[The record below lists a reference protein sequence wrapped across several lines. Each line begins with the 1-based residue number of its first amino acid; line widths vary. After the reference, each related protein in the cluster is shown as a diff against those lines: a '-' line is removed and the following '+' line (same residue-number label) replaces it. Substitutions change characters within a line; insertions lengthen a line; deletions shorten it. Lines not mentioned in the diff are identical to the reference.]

1 MPSNYKPNRALKSIS
16 FGFAVVM
23 MHPKEFTSIK
33 NGKFTDEVNWNQIK
47 IVPIGKINLDSDVP
61 SIPKWIKNNAGWW
74 AEDQIDDNTFVSGIQ
89 FLIKEEILTMP
100 PTQQDSKIRDSE
112 IPKWIKNNAGWWA
125 EDSISDDEFINN
137 IQYLIK
143 TNIIKLNN

>member
-33 NGKFTDEVNWNQIK
+33 NGKFTDEVNWNQINELKLLIQKIKDNNLK

-61 SIPKWIKNNAGWW
+61 S
-74 AEDQIDDNTFVSGIQ
+74 
-89 FLIKEEILTMP
+89 
-100 PTQQDSKIRDSE
+100 